1 MPARYLPASTLTGLL
16 GEWADGTGAAY
27 RILAERL
34 RLLIADGRIMPGS
47 RLPSERELTD
57 ALGVSRTTVAS
68 AYRSLRDNGYLTS
81 RRGSGSVTALPGRV
95 QPALSRHH
103 APTFETDGHYDFT
116 AAAPAAIPGISAAVA
131 SAMHELP
138 AQLATPGYHPQG
150 LPELR
155 AEIAAVYGERGLP
168 TSPDQIVVTA
178 GALAAT
184 SIAVRAMTQIGD
196 RVLTESPT
204 HPNSVDAI
212 RRSGCR
218 IVATPMGP
226 DGWDLPL
233 LEATIRQTAPRAA
246 WMVVDFQNPTG
257 WLMAADDRRRLAT
270 AFARSRTTAII
281 DETLYGLALDGRE
294 LPPPFASYHP
304 DGVITVGSASKL
316 FWGGLRIGWM
326 RVPEALVAQ
335 VLDARASLDLGAPV
349 LEQLVVARLLRERE
363 SLLPER
369 RLTIARQRDALA
381 AAVAEYLP
389 SWRFRLPGGG
399 LSLWCELPEP
409 VGSSLVGLAERNDVL
424 LVAGARFSPDGG
436 LDSFIRLPYTLPA
449 DALRDGVRRLA
460 ASYASLTSGA
470 AGTTRARRSGAMI
483 A

>member
-1 MPARYLPASTLTGLL
+1 MKGQYLPASTLVGLL
-16 GEWADGTGAAY
+16 GAWADGTGPAY
-27 RILAERL
+27 WLLAERL
-34 RLLIADGRIMPGS
+34 RLLIADGRITPGS
-47 RLPSERELTD
+47 RLPSERELTES
-57 ALGVSRTTVAS
+57 LGVSRTTVAS
-68 AYRSLRDNGYLTS
+68 AYRELRDRGYVIS

-95 QPALSRHH
+95 QPSLSRHH

-131 SAMHELP
+131 SAMDDLP

-155 AEIAAVYGERGLP
+155 AEVAAVYAERGLP
-168 TSPDQIVVTA
+168 TSPDQIIITA

-184 SIAVRAMTQIGD
+184 SIAIRAMTQIGD

-212 RRSGCR
+212 RHSGCR

-257 WLMAADDRRRLAT
+257 WLMPATDRKQLAA
-270 AFARSRTTAII
+270 AFARSRTTVIV
-281 DETLYGLALDGRE
+281 DETLYGLSLDGQE
-294 LPPPFASYHP
+294 MPPPFASYNP
-304 DGVITVGSASKL
+304 EGVITVGSASKL

-349 LEQLVVARLLRERE
+349 LEQLVAAQLLRERE
-363 SLLPER
+363 SLLPDR

-381 AAVAEYLP
+381 QAVSEELP

-409 VGSSLVGLAERNDVL
+409 VGSSLVGLAERNGVL

-436 LDSFIRLPYTLPA
+436 LESFIRLPYTLPV

-460 ASYASLTSGA
+460 TSYAALTTGA
-470 AGTTRARRSGAMI
+470 TRARRSAAMI